1 MSVVIGVKTQKGIWL
16 VADRRM
22 VGTDGRRLPPRNK
35 LHTRSD
41 EPAFCVGVV
50 GDGRI
55 HTLLDQHIEEIGTSP
70 EQFASDVRQLLID
83 DGFQPSKSQ
92 GAPTFP
98 FGAVLARQDKLYV
111 IDGSFAVYE
120 ASKCSRGQLYAA
132 TGIGAPVALA
142 LARFISPG
150 EERTQ
155 LDGVV
160 AVVAQQYPSCG
171 DGNDGYTWELEAK

>member
-1 MSVVIGVKTQKGIWL
+1 MSVVLGVKTQKGIWL

-22 VGTDGRRLPPRNK
+22 VGTDGRRLPPRKK

-55 HTLLDQHIEEIGTSP
+55 HTLLEQHITEIGTSP

-92 GAPTFP
+92 GALTFP
-98 FGAVLARQDKLYV
+98 FSAVLARQDKLYV

-120 ASKCSRGQLYAA
+120 AEGLRYVAV
-132 TGIGAPVALA
+132 GIGAPVALA
-142 LARFISPG
+142 LVRSVPTG
-150 EERTQ
+150 EERTH
-155 LDGVV
+155 LDHIVFD
-160 AVVAQQYPSCG
+160 VAQQYPSCG
-171 DGNDGYTWELEAK
+171 DGTDVYTWEFVTK